1 MTNRRVLFYIHG
13 MAGGGAERVFA
24 LLASQLAKRG
34 HLVIMVNDFSTVEN
48 TPYLDKTIRSI
59 VIGRQHIRGI
69 WRLSSVLKQEK
80 PDVILAALGASNLKM
95 AIARLLTG
103 GRSALI
109 LTYHSKFAVE
119 RRPLG
124 RLGYIVT
131 PIITR
136 FADWTVAVSRDLAA
150 YLARRW
156 WASVRTSCIHNPIS
170 VPLPRESLRES
181 LTGRSD
187 VVLAVGRLAPEK
199 EFLSLI
205 RAFEKLLRPAAQLI
219 ILGEGPDRPK
229 LEAEVAR
236 LKLQERVSLPGY
248 VPEPWPY
255 YEQAK
260 CFVLTSSYESFGN
273 VIVEALAYGLPV
285 ISTNCSGPQE
295 ILDNGQ
301 FGTLVPVGDVNA
313 IAAALENALE
323 NPGDPRPRQERAAR
337 FAAHEI
343 AEQYEALF
351 ETLLEC
357 KGTCS
362 SISR

>member
-131 PIITR
+131 PIISQ

-170 VPLPRESLRES
+170 VPLPRESLRGIAYWP
-181 LTGRSD
+181 LGRSSRSRSSG
-187 VVLAVGRLAPEK
+187 AGK
-199 EFLSLI
+199 
-205 RAFEKLLRPAAQLI
+205 
-219 ILGEGPDRPK
+219 
-229 LEAEVAR
+229 
-236 LKLQERVSLPGY
+236 RVSL
-248 VPEPWPY
+248 VNTRLRK
-255 YEQAK
+255 A
-260 CFVLTSSYESFGN
+260 LTSSGTTNNFG
-273 VIVEALAYGLPV
+273 
-285 ISTNCSGPQE
+285 
-295 ILDNGQ
+295 
-301 FGTLVPVGDVNA
+301 
-313 IAAALENALE
+313 
-323 NPGDPRPRQERAAR
+323 
-337 FAAHEI
+337 
-343 AEQYEALF
+343 
-351 ETLLEC
+351 
-357 KGTCS
+357 
-362 SISR
+362 

>member
-1 MTNRRVLFYIHG
+1 M
-13 MAGGGAERVFA
+13 
-24 LLASQLAKRG
+24 
-34 HLVIMVNDFSTVEN
+34 
-48 TPYLDKTIRSI
+48 
-59 VIGRQHIRGI
+59 
-69 WRLSSVLKQEK
+69 
-80 PDVILAALGASNLKM
+80 
-95 AIARLLTG
+95 
-103 GRSALI
+103 
-109 LTYHSKFAVE
+109 
-119 RRPLG
+119 
-124 RLGYIVT
+124 
-131 PIITR
+131 
-136 FADWTVAVSRDLAA
+136 
-150 YLARRW
+150 
-156 WASVRTSCIHNPIS
+156 
-170 VPLPRESLRES
+170 
-181 LTGRSD
+181 
-187 VVLAVGRLAPEK
+187 
-199 EFLSLI
+199 
-205 RAFEKLLRPAAQLI
+205 
-219 ILGEGPDRPK
+219 GEGPDRPT

-260 CFVLTSSYESFGN
+260 CFVLTSSYKSFGN